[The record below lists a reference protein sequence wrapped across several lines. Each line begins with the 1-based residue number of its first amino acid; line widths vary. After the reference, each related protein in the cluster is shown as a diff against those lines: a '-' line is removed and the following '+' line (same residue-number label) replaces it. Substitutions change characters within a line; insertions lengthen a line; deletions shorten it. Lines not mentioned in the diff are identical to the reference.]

1 MPQPSPDIRALLDA
15 YRAHSSAERTILQV
29 ISVICPAVNQTR
41 LQQIL
46 RALKWTDD
54 EDRPLA
60 ELMAKPLRERLLKEG
75 LLIRGNNRLE
85 CHPALLDVLT
95 REAVKGQ
102 IFEPVAAV
110 AKQAAK
116 PSPGWRS
123 GYERDEEG
131 EWCRLRT
138 ALYGGR
144 YQEVLGHLGARE
156 APYQPLSYKKAEPL
170 LRICAHPL
178 DPEWIERLSDP
189 LKVQVLAP
197 LLANAALRLDEQNL
211 AYRLM
216 EQYFPPLAA
225 KQREVACALAEQ
237 RLLRGRLE
245 GVEALLTGDDSAPAL
260 ALLGWLRFLQGDGG
274 SALGCFEAALK
285 AIRRTTRK
293 RIVYLKGLAGVFH
306 LLTLLEQGGPDRL
319 KTVQHQVLMC
329 LKTAEEDVFEP
340 VLRLLGDTAA
350 ILLGEVRPEQSLWLQ
365 QESMAPAPYL
375 DLFRCL
381 VQRWLGEKPRA
392 RQAAPLPRFHRNARA
407 AGLHWYARESALLLE
422 ALGHKPDAEA
432 PAPAID
438 EPPAFHHITDLIR
451 PRAPWELA
459 LDALQQLPART
470 VGAET
475 SGSADANL
483 RMAWKLECYGDACT
497 LEPREQKRAKRGGWT
512 KGRPVSLE
520 KLSQTP
526 GDYDYLT
533 PQDQR
538 ICNCIVAETEYAS
551 YGRYPQT
558 VYLLDQERA
567 LLQAIGHP
575 LVFRAEAPDTAV
587 ELVRGEP
594 VLEVLRERGQLR
606 LRLDPTPSDEAGLV
620 ARAES
625 GGRIRLIRFDA
636 THQRIADILGPKGLP
651 VPLAAKKQVLES
663 INAIAPLLTVHSA
676 IGGGSAAEAIAADSR
691 PHLHLQPVGAGLSL
705 ELYIRPFAEG
715 GPLFRPSQGGST
727 VFAEVAGK
735 PVQTERDPAVEQR
748 GAERVLEQCP
758 ALDRETDW
766 SWSLEHPEDA
776 LDTLERLQE
785 LGDSVVLEWPQGRKI
800 RLAAEAGPGQMQ
812 VSVRKQRDWL
822 ALDGGL
828 RLEDGQVLAM
838 AQLLELIQQSPG
850 RFVQLAEGEFLSLTS
865 ELRRRLDAIRAFSD
879 AGRFHPLAAGAIA
892 EATDGMQ
899 LKAGKPWRDQLARL
913 SEARELEPQIPT
925 TLQAQLRDYQAEGF
939 RWLARLAH
947 WGAGA
952 CLADD
957 MGLGKT
963 VQALALILT
972 RAHAGPTLVLAPTS
986 VCMNW
991 LEEARRFAP
1000 TLRPAAFGPGD
1011 RERMLAQAGPYDLIV
1026 CSYGLLQSEAERL
1039 AAVVWHTIAADEAQ
1053 AIKNP
1058 LTKRSKAA
1066 MALSG
1071 AFRMI
1076 TTGTPIENH
1085 LGELW
1090 NLFRFINPGLLGSL
1104 ERFNQRFAVPIE
1116 QERDQSARRRLK
1128 QLILPF
1134 ILRRLK
1140 SDVLAELP
1148 PRTEVTLQVELSAE
1162 ETALY
1167 EAMRRQAQER
1177 MAEPEEHP
1185 GQHRI
1190 RLLAEIMRLRRA
1202 CCHPELVLPGG
1213 GLGSAKLQAFAEIL
1227 EELRENRHKA
1237 LVFSQFVGY
1246 LTLIRAYLDERGVR
1260 YQYLDGST
1268 PVKQRKNAVDAFQ
1281 AGDGELFLISLKAG
1295 GSGLNLTAADY
1306 VIHMDPWWNPAVEDQ
1321 ASDRAHRIGQQRPVT
1336 VYRLVAKG
1344 TIEEKIVEMHRHKR
1358 DLADSLLE
1366 GTEAGGRMSVEEMM
1380 ALIGEEA

>member
-1 MPQPSPDIRALLDA
+1 M
-15 YRAHSSAERTILQV
+15 
-29 ISVICPAVNQTR
+29 
-41 LQQIL
+41 
-46 RALKWTDD
+46 
-54 EDRPLA
+54 
-60 ELMAKPLRERLLKEG
+60 
-75 LLIRGNNRLE
+75 
-85 CHPALLDVLT
+85 
-95 REAVKGQ
+95 
-102 IFEPVAAV
+102 
-110 AKQAAK
+110 
-116 PSPGWRS
+116 
-123 GYERDEEG
+123 
-131 EWCRLRT
+131 
-138 ALYGGR
+138 
-144 YQEVLGHLGARE
+144 
-156 APYQPLSYKKAEPL
+156 SYHMAEPL
-170 LRICAHPL
+170 IRICTRPL
-178 DPEWIERLSDP
+178 EPEWIERLSDP

-197 LLANAALRLDEQNL
+197 LLADAALRLDEQDA

-225 KQREVACALAEQ
+225 KHPEVAYALAEQ

-245 GVEALLTGDDSAPAL
+245 GIEALLAKDDSARAL
-260 ALLGWLRFLQGDGG
+260 ALLGWLRFLQGAGD
-274 SALGCFEAALK
+274 SALACFEAALK
-285 AIRRTTRK
+285 TIRRKTRK
-293 RIVYLKGLAGVFH
+293 RIVYVKGMAGLFYLLA
-306 LLTLLEQGGPDRL
+306 LLESGGPDHL
-319 KTVQHQVLMC
+319 KTLQQQVLMC
-329 LKTAEEDVFEP
+329 AKTPEEEVFEDVI
-340 VLRLLGDTAA
+340 RLLGDTAA
-350 ILLGEVRPEQSLWLQ
+350 VLLGELRPEQSLWLQ
-365 QESMAPAPYL
+365 RDSLTLDPYL
-375 DLFRCL
+375 ELFRCL
-381 VQRWLGEKPRA
+381 ALHWLGEKPSA
-392 RQAAPLPRFHRNARA
+392 RQTADLPRYFQSARV
-407 AGLHWYARESALLLE
+407 AGLHWYVRESALLLVT
-422 ALGHKPDAEA
+422 LGKRPDGEQPP
-432 PAPAID
+432 PAAD
-438 EPPAFHHITDLIR
+438 APPAFRTLTDLIR

-459 LDALQQLPART
+459 LDALKQL
-470 VGAET
+470 
-475 SGSADANL
+475 SAPSAGGEIENSAGANL
-483 RMAWKLECYGDACT
+483 RMAWRLSCYGQSCT

-512 KGRPVSLE
+512 RGRPVSLE
-520 KLSQTP
+520 KLSQMP

-533 PQDQR
+533 PQDRR
-538 ICNCIVAETEYAS
+538 ICSCIVTETEYA
-551 YGRYPQT
+551 YFNRYPTT
-558 VYLLDQERA
+558 VYQLDQERA

-575 LVFRAEAPDTAV
+575 LVFRAEAPDASV

-594 VLEVLRERGQLR
+594 VLEVLRERGRLR
-606 LRLDPTPSDEAGLV
+606 LRLDPGADGEAGV
-620 ARAES
+620 VTREES
-625 GGRIRLIRFDA
+625 GGRIRLIQLDE
-636 THQRIADILGPKGLP
+636 THKRIAGILGSKGLT
-651 VPLAAKKQVLES
+651 VPLAAKDRVLES

-676 IGGGSAAEAIAADSR
+676 IGGGSAAAAVAADSR
-691 PHLHLQPVGAGLSL
+691 PHLHLQPAGAGLRL
-705 ELYIRPFAEG
+705 ELYIQPFAEG
-715 GPLFRPSQGGST
+715 GPLFRPGQGGST

-735 PVQTERDPAVEQR
+735 PLQTERDAPVERR
-748 GAERVLEQCP
+748 GADVVLEQCP
-758 ALDRETDW
+758 ALDREADW
-766 SWSLEHPEDA
+766 SWSLEHPEEA
-776 LDTLERLQE
+776 LDTLERLQG
-785 LGDSVVLEWPQGRKI
+785 LGEAVVLEWPQGRKI

-828 RLEDGQVLAM
+828 LLEDGRVLAM
-838 AQLLELIQQSPG
+838 AQLLELIRQSPG
-850 RFVQLAEGEFLSLTS
+850 RFLQLAEGEFLSLTG

-879 AGRFHPLAAGAIA
+879 AGRFHPLAAVAIA
-892 EATDGMQ
+892 EATEGMQ
-899 LKAGKPWRDQLARL
+899 LKAGKPWRELLARFD
-913 SEARELEPQIPT
+913 EAQGLEPGIPT
-925 TLQAQLRDYQAEGF
+925 TLQAQLRDDQAEGF

-991 LEEARRFAP
+991 LEEAQRFAP

-1011 RERMLAQAGPYDLIV
+1011 LARMLEQAGPYDLIV
-1026 CSYGLLQSEAERL
+1026 CSYGLLQSESERL
-1039 AAVVWHTIAADEAQ
+1039 AAVDWHTIAADEAQ

-1090 NLFRFINPGLLGSL
+1090 NLFRFINPGLLGPL
-1104 ERFNQRFAVPIE
+1104 ERFNRRFAVPIE
-1116 QERDQSARRRLK
+1116 QERDHDARQRLK
-1128 QLILPF
+1128 QLIRPF

-1148 PRTEVTLQVELSAE
+1148 PRTEITLQVELSAE

-1167 EAMRRQAQER
+1167 EALRRQAQER
-1177 MAEPEEHP
+1177 MAAPEEHP

-1202 CCHPELVLPGG
+1202 CCHPELVLPGSG
-1213 GLGSAKLQAFAEIL
+1213 IGSAKLSAFTEIL

-1237 LVFSQFVGY
+1237 LVFSQFVGH
-1246 LTLIRAYLDERGVR
+1246 LALIRAYLDEHGIR

-1268 PVKQRKNAVDAFQ
+1268 PVKRRKSAVDAFQ

-1366 GTEAGGRMSVEEMM
+1366 GTDAGGRMSVEEMM
-1380 ALIGEEA
+1380 ALLGEEEE